1 MIGLDLSEPKIRFGA
16 GGQQVEGGGRCSQGG
31 AHGRAKC
38 DFNEGLS
45 GAKAARRIAHLAYL
59 RAPSVMQPV
68 QLTFQFYIHGEQPH
82 ALIPTAIHQ
91 ILRKLLPKEDLASK
105 LT

>member
-1 MIGLDLSEPKIRFGA
+1 MIGLDLSEPKIRFGV

-82 ALIPTAIHQ
+82 ALIPTAIH
-91 ILRKLLPKEDLASK
+91 RKQRY
-105 LT
+105 